1 MRLAGGVRVVRSRRA
16 TGEEQRRRMG
26 AGRLETLIAEL
37 KRRHVFR
44 VAVAYAAIGFAAVS
58 VASDFLPAL
67 RLPDWTVTLVAI
79 AVVVGFP
86 IAVVL
91 AWIYEITPGGVRRTD
106 DAAVAP
112 AADKAE
118 VTGSGRA
125 ASFVGV
131 GIVLSIVI
139 LGALSQF
146 NALPFAPASHG
157 GSIAVLPFE
166 DQSGDAENEF
176 FASGIHEEVMTQL
189 YRLDGITV
197 ISRMSVMQYRGTSK
211 PASVVG
217 QELGVGT
224 LLQASVRRAGDR
236 VRIHARLIDAATD
249 RQIWAD
255 SYDRDL
261 TDVLAIQAD
270 IAQHI
275 ADALRARLSP
285 SARAQLAQ
293 AGSRAVDP
301 AMYDIYL
308 RALYDAGEGR
318 HEEAVAGFLRA
329 LDIDPSYAPAYAGMA
344 RSHYVMAFFGEQPPE
359 QAFGALKSAA
369 ARALQLDAGLADAHA
384 AMALYDLHHAWDWKR
399 ADEGFRRALEL
410 SPNHAQVRHDY
421 AHYLLAVGRTRESV
435 EESARAVRLDPG
447 NTMLKAC
454 AGWHDF
460 SDREYDN
467 AVAQAMGAL
476 MMMPGSW
483 WPEIILGW
491 AYLHRGD
498 NGQAIA
504 ALRSA
509 VANSGGRPFA
519 VTSLAQG
526 LAHAGER
533 TPARRLLAELE
544 ASATEP
550 YVSAYDVAAVHA
562 ALGNEDE
569 ALLSLER
576 ALAERSAMLVNIGW
590 DPRFDALREQ
600 DAFRA
605 ITTAMKLPERPPV
618 KPAPRRKPAT
628 GM

>member
-1 MRLAGGVRVVRSRRA
+1 MP
-16 TGEEQRRRMG
+16 
-26 AGRLETLIAEL
+26 AGRLERLFSEL

-44 VAVAYAAIGFAAVS
+44 VAVGYAAIGFATVS

-67 RLPDWTVTLVAI
+67 RLPDWTVTFIAV

-91 AWIYEITPGGVRRTD
+91 AWIYDITPGGVRRT
-106 DAAVAP
+106 AEAEPP
-112 AADKAE
+112 AAADGTAA
-118 VTGSGRA
+118 GGGRA
-125 ASFVGV
+125 AGFIGAGMLLALVT
-131 GIVLSIVI
+131 

-146 NALPFAPASHG
+146 SALPFAGDSHG
-157 GSIAVLPFE
+157 SSIAVLPFE
-166 DQSGDAENEF
+166 EQSGDAENEF

-217 QELGVGT
+217 QELGVAT

-236 VRIHARLIDAATD
+236 VRIHARLIDAATN

-255 SYDRDL
+255 SYDREL

-275 ADALRARLSP
+275 AEALRARLSP
-285 SARAQLAQ
+285 SAREHLAQ

-301 AMYDIYL
+301 VMYEVYL

-318 HEEAVAGFLRA
+318 HADAVAGFLRA

-344 RSHYVMAFFGEQPPE
+344 RSHYVMAFFGEQHPGE
-359 QAFGALKSAA
+359 AFAALKSAA

-399 ADEGFRRALEL
+399 ADDGFRRALQL

-421 AHYLLAVGRTRESV
+421 AHYLLAAGRISHSV
-435 EESARAVRLDPG
+435 EESARAVRLDPA

-460 SDREYDN
+460 TDREYDN

-483 WPEIILGW
+483 WPETILGW

-498 NGQAIA
+498 NAPAIA
-504 ALRSA
+504 SLRSA
-509 VANSGGRPFA
+509 VANSGGQPFA
-519 VTSLAQG
+519 VASLAQA
-526 LAHAGER
+526 LAQAGER
-533 TPARRLLAELE
+533 APARRLLTELE
-544 ASATEP
+544 DSAAER
-550 YVSAYDVAAVHA
+550 YVSAYDLAAVHA
-562 ALGNEDE
+562 ALGDDGK
-569 ALLSLER
+569 ALRSLEH
-576 ALAERSAMLVNIGW
+576 ALAERSAMLINIGW
-590 DPRFDALREQ
+590 DPRFDGLRDQ
-600 DAFRA
+600 PGFQAVTA
-605 ITTAMKLPERPPV
+605 AMKLPDRPAV
-618 KPAPRRKPAT
+618 KPAPRRRPSS